1 MTPDI
6 LSLSLFDRAISA
18 FRCNGGDTEKEALNL
33 IGGLLTQIA
42 GSSPIPYHDHFAVT
56 YIGSTNNIG
65 TVTYKVGGP
74 TGTVV
79 AVNTLTYVGD
89 GAADDDLIETSTI
102 S

>member
-1 MTPDI
+1 MPPNI
-6 LSLSLFDRAISA
+6 LSLSLFQRAISA
-18 FRCNGGDTEKEALNL
+18 FNCSGGATEKDTLNL

-42 GSSPIPYHDHFAVT
+42 GPIPYHDYFEVT

-65 TVTYKVGGP
+65 TITYKVGGVD
-74 TGTVV
+74 GTVV